1 MSDELDERPRGA
13 TLEEI
18 RERCLHWKADGQG
31 RRVVAGSAYNRLLLR
46 RISVHVTRYFLKLG
60 IGANTAT
67 WMMIVAGLVGIV
79 CCVPHS
85 IVATIGGAIAFALFD
100 VFDAVDGEIA
110 RWHRSCST
118 KGLYLDKVGHL
129 LVGYPS
135 LGLPALHYY
144 GMYHGDLY
152 LALAAA
158 AIICGLMG
166 YTLREIFFRIN
177 AEAIREDT
185 RSESADPSSNDRSQS
200 LLVNLCG
207 WLKSGAITSFPITKA
222 RVVHILT
229 ICAILASYRKVEG
242 PLVFLAWFYA
252 GYGALRLSLEIPYF
266 YHKRVIDVPHE
277 KQINDYRWPI

>member
-1 MSDELDERPRGA
+1 MSDALNDRQRVA

-18 RERCLHWKADGQG
+18 RERCLHWQEDRQG
-31 RRVVAGSAYNRLLLR
+31 RRVVAGSAYNRLFLR
-46 RISVHVTRYFLKLG
+46 RISVHVTRCFLRLG
-60 IGANTAT
+60 ISANTAT
-67 WMMIVAGLVGIV
+67 VMMIVAGIVGIV

-85 IVATIGGAIAFALFD
+85 IVATIAGAIAFVLFD

-110 RWHRSCST
+110 RWNRSCST
-118 KGLYLDKVGHL
+118 KGLYLDKVGYL

-144 GMYHGDLY
+144 GMHHSDLY
-152 LALAAA
+152 LALAGT

-177 AEAIREDT
+177 AEALREDAT
-185 RSESADPSSNDRSQS
+185 AESTERSSKSRSQ
-200 LLVNLCG
+200 LRFVNFCS

-229 ICAILASYRKVEG
+229 ICAILAAYRKVET
-242 PLVFLAWFYA
+242 PLIFLAWFYA
-252 GYGALRLSLEIPYF
+252 GYCALRMSLEIPYF
-266 YHKRVIDVPHE
+266 YHKRIIDVPHE